1 MTPDSLALLHAAAF
15 ADQRPWSAA
24 EFETLLASPH
34 VFLVAEARGFA
45 LGRVIVDEV
54 ELLTIATAPEARRQ
68 GVGRRL
74 MQAFEAEAKGRGV
87 ALAHL
92 EVAADNLPA
101 LALYQAQGWVETGR
115 RAGYYPRSDGSPAD
129 ALMMQKTLT

>member
-1 MTPDSLALLHAAAF
+1 VTPDSLASLHAAAF
-15 ADQRPWSAA
+15 TEQRPWSAA
-24 EFETLLASPH
+24 EFAGLLASPH
-34 VFLVAEARGFA
+34 VFLVTEPNGFA

-54 ELLTIATAPEARRQ
+54 ELLTIATAPQAQRQ
-68 GVGRRL
+68 GIGRRL
-74 MQAFEAEAKGRGV
+74 MQAFEAEAKGRG
-87 ALAHL
+87 ARLAHL

-101 LALYQAQGWVETGR
+101 LALYQAQGWAETGR

>member
-1 MTPDSLALLHAAAF
+1 MTPDSLATLHAAAF
-15 ADQRPWSAA
+15 TDQRPWSAA

-34 VFLVAEARGFA
+34 VFVVAEPKGFA

-68 GVGRRL
+68 GVGRAL
-74 MQAFEAEAKGRGV
+74 MTAFEAEAKGRG
-87 ALAHL
+87 ATLAHL

-101 LALYQAQGWVETGR
+101 LALYQAQDWAETGR
-115 RAGYYPRSDGSPAD
+115 RGGYYPRSDGSTVD
-129 ALMMQKTLT
+129 AILMQKTLT